1 VTGRHGQYF
10 AGAPCTLRCSASSG
24 RHLVARQELPQS
36 TAVLTSEAYL
46 TALLPSHR
54 KRICACCRT
63 DAGRRMTIH
72 CAGCG
77 QAYYCS
83 EDCRD
88 RHAAGLAPSTGLL
101 EQPGLGRSV
110 PAIPHAVVCPVL
122 CHTGAAKADA
132 DMECILHMLVDVLAL
147 KHLESGGVNCGR
159 SQIFLGGA
167 ADLNGGMANRNGST
181 SNRNDGSA
189 IPAEHGCGSGW
200 SRDGVKGCSGREE
213 SQLSAANMSSHAQL
227 PQQGQ
232 EQQQGGHCHGDFEL
246 LQFHPDSMSQ
256 RDLQEWRRALRHL
269 RTALERAQWPQPAPP
284 EAVLLSWVGRIA
296 ANSFG
301 LHVLPPAPILGVQ
314 PPSAAECA
322 AAHDSEAERA
332 AARLSAL
339 QLRQRRLWE
348 SPDAAIDMAG
358 GPDSANHPDAGSPT
372 EISTSQESVPPPPC
386 HGPICAGATV
396 NPRVNRT
403 HNRSPP
409 CAGGTPTPGVCQAA
423 APRPHQAAT
432 GSQSR
437 DAAGVAETLPPK
449 QPSLEHSR
457 PASSGGSAQQPQHPV
472 QEDSQ
477 MPPASDPPVQPTRS
491 EGAAAPLEVSEA
503 VPMLQAL
510 PKPEVP
516 SSELPSAPIAPAVG
530 AVTTA
535 AGSSGLQLG
544 AQETQ
549 SPSCTSAKPA
559 ADVSLGGL
567 AQYLGANAAPT
578 AADTAPSQS
587 DQRLTD
593 KVPGEP
599 KQLSTADHTTATA
612 GGAAVGRELFIAASY
627 FNHSCEPNCIIRRR
641 GAFGFVSTLRAVEAG
656 EELCISY
663 IDLEPPRSARRA
675 ELLKCF
681 HFHCQCTR
689 CEREA
694 VAGSGK
700 SSYAQ
705 KSAAAIKG
713 GAPKR
718 RGRKARISR

>member
-1 VTGRHGQYF
+1 MGNPKADTH
-10 AGAPCTLRCSASSG
+10 
-24 RHLVARQELPQS
+24 
-36 TAVLTSEAYL
+36 
-46 TALLPSHR
+46 
-54 KRICACCRT
+54 
-63 DAGRRMTIH
+63 H
-72 CAGCG
+72 CA
-77 QAYYCS
+77 
-83 EDCRD
+83 
-88 RHAAGLAPSTGLL
+88 
-101 EQPGLGRSV
+101 
-110 PAIPHAVVCPVL
+110 
-122 CHTGAAKADA
+122 
-132 DMECILHMLVDVLAL
+132 
-147 KHLESGGVNCGR
+147 
-159 SQIFLGGA
+159 
-167 ADLNGGMANRNGST
+167 
-181 SNRNDGSA
+181 
-189 IPAEHGCGSGW
+189 
-200 SRDGVKGCSGREE
+200 
-213 SQLSAANMSSHAQL
+213 
-227 PQQGQ
+227 
-232 EQQQGGHCHGDFEL
+232 
-246 LQFHPDSMSQ
+246 
-256 RDLQEWRRALRHL
+256 
-269 RTALERAQWPQPAPP
+269 
-284 EAVLLSWVGRIA
+284 
-296 ANSFG
+296 
-301 LHVLPPAPILGVQ
+301 GVQ

-587 DQRLTD
+587 DQRLT
-593 KVPGEP
+593 GE
-599 KQLSTADHTTATA
+599 THTQQPFRYQGAATWQEVYN
-612 GGAAVGRELFIAASY
+612 GGARGVPQASRMTDRCTLMGRVACDVPPPLPRFRKPLIVRHNRCTS
-627 FNHSCEPNCIIRRR
+627 PR
-641 GAFGFVSTLRAVEAG
+641 GLP
-656 EELCISY
+656 L
-663 IDLEPPRSARRA
+663 
-675 ELLKCF
+675 
-681 HFHCQCTR
+681 
-689 CEREA
+689 
-694 VAGSGK
+694 
-700 SSYAQ
+700 
-705 KSAAAIKG
+705 
-713 GAPKR
+713 
-718 RGRKARISR
+718 